1 MNKLFKN
8 ILYLS
13 SLTLALASCQEEK
26 VEPGEPELDGCYG
39 VYFPEQKATT
49 DLNLDPADPLNA
61 TITVKRKNAEGA
73 ITVPVTVSDTSGL
86 FTYTP
91 VTFEDG
97 NDETTFSL
105 KFDGIGIGNTY
116 LVSFTID
123 DPLYASK
130 YNDNPVSLDF
140 KVVREKWN
148 NLGWGTYEEQGY
160 WEFDEPVKVPIYQN
174 DLNHNL
180 YRVYMKFDDGSG
192 EQEFIYTKDSDEYFS
207 LKVLKAGDE
216 HKGVKVETDGLVVFD
231 VFDTGF
237 YNKNYPSA
245 PIWFVHPSG
254 FSSLASED
262 KWQCNKVLAYQDDE
276 DKTPAGI
283 QLAPYYY
290 INGVGGWNYT
300 QEDGII
306 TIVFPGA
313 ELTDYT
319 VSVSVGE
326 SEEGKSAA
334 AFTLGKDVAKTRYAV
349 YEGELSKA
357 AGERHVN
364 AIANGTEESEVLPE
378 SGTVSLSFDKSGT
391 YTLVAVTF
399 DSEDNMQ
406 SSVCQ
411 PFNYVAAG
419 DEDAYAVE
427 LTAGLELTSRYAPE
441 GYTKLNSAQFFI
453 YGKDIT
459 GLKMN
464 VYPSAK
470 FDMSAVEEDLAEME
484 SVSDSLLNLVNTTG
498 WSDLATGLSPLTD
511 YTLVVWATN
520 GYSSRT
526 VTASVT
532 TDGLAKVKKGTGAY
546 TYTVLFVNDDETPV
560 TDEGLELYADPNYE
574 NTYVIPEWGY
584 GVDFKFTYDPGTG
597 KVKVPVQATG
607 ATYGAYGPVYV
618 GEAKDVYSE
627 KYEKYD
633 QLVDSKYDAAS
644 GTFSFCVVYFVN
656 GGIFGWDVETFKLDQ
671 QVAFTA
677 SAGKPSPY
685 SVKLGNVTRTLTRT
699 EAVRRSGLPGQVRL
713 AGISAEI
720 RR

>member
-13 SLTLALASCQEEK
+13 SLTLSLAACQEEK
-26 VEPGEPELDGCYG
+26 VEPGEQDVDGCYG
-39 VYFPEQKATT
+39 VYFPEQKETA
-49 DLNLDPADPLNA
+49 DLNLDPADPLTA
-61 TITVKRKNAEGA
+61 TITVMRKNSEGS
-73 ITVPVTVSDTSGL
+73 ITVPVTVNDTSGL

-97 NDETTFSL
+97 KTETTFNL
-105 KFDGIGIGNTY
+105 TFDGIGIGNSY

-123 DPLYASK
+123 DPLYASR

-140 KVVREKWN
+140 KVIREKWN

-180 YRVYMKFDDGSG
+180 YRVYMKFEDENGKPES
-192 EQEFIYTKDSDEYFS
+192 IYTADNDEYFS
-207 LKVLKAGDE
+207 LKVLKSGDE
-216 HKGVKVETDGLVVFD
+216 YKGVKVEADGLVVFD
-231 VFDTGF
+231 IFNTGYF
-237 YNKNYPSA
+237 NSNYPSA

-262 KWQCNKVLAYQDDE
+262 KWQYNKVLAYQDDE

-319 VSVSVGE
+319 VSVNVGE
-326 SEEGKSAA
+326 TAGGEIPVE
-334 AFTLGKDVAKTRYAV
+334 FILGKDVAQTKYAV

-357 AGERHVN
+357 AGERHIGAV
-364 AIANGTEESEVLPE
+364 ANGTEESEVLPE
-378 SGTVSLSFDKSGT
+378 SGTVSLSFGKSGT

-399 DSEDNMQ
+399 DSEGNMQ
-406 SSVCQ
+406 GSACQ
-411 PFNYVAAG
+411 TFNYVAAG

-427 LTAGLELTSRYAPE
+427 ITAGLELTSRYDPA

-453 YGKDIT
+453 YGKDIAE
-459 GLKMN
+459 LKMT

-470 FDMSAVEEDLAEME
+470 LDMDKVAEDLAEME

-511 YTLVVWATN
+511 YTLVVWASN
-520 GYSSRT
+520 GYSSKT

-532 TDGLAKVKKGTGAY
+532 TEGLAKVKKGTGAY

-584 GVDFKFTYDPGTG
+584 GVDFKFTYDPETG
-597 KVKVPVQATG
+597 EVKVPVQATG
-607 ATYGAYGPVYV
+607 ATYGSYGAVYV

-633 QLVDSKYDAAS
+633 QLADSKYDAAA

-656 GGIFGWDVETFKLDQ
+656 GGTFGWDVETFKLDRP
-671 QVAFTA
+671 VAFAAT
-677 SAGKPSPY
+677 SGKPSPY
-685 SVKLGNVTRTLTRT
+685 SVKLNNVTRTLTRT
-699 EAVRRSGLPGQVRL
+699 EAVGKSVLSGNVGL
-713 AGISAEI
+713 AGIRAEI